1 MRYVCIGMTDF
12 YETWYND
19 AELITAS
26 QVQGLLNFLIFNIQD
41 GGGSLYLSDQ
51 FCIITMSRFFDFQD
65 GGRSPSWI
73 FKIEIFKDLQVL
85 QRHVMHSNTKF
96 CADRQYRC
104 RDIAIFHIF

>member
-19 AELITAS
+19 AELIM
-26 QVQGLLNFLIFNIQD
+26 GLSSARAVKFLIFNIQD

-73 FKIEIFKDLQVL
+73 FKIEIFK
-85 QRHVMHSNTKF
+85 RFASTSKTRYAF
-96 CADRQYRC
+96 
-104 RDIAIFHIF
+104 